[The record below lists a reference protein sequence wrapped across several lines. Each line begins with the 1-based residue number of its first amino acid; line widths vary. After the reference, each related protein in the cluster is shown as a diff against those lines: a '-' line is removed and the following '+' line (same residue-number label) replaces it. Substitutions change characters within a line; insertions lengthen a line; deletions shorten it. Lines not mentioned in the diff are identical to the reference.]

1 MAIAK
6 CIQVK
11 YRGMPKHL
19 RHNLKVGKTYLV
31 EDIFIS
37 ISGNRQ
43 AKIKLFGKK
52 CLYTKAIFVITHN
65 DGTPFDIFDEDSQIK
80 FRQEQHIFDTKSVID
95 KRMSF
100 TELEKQFKSEETE

>member
-1 MAIAK
+1 
-6 CIQVK
+6 
-11 YRGMPKHL
+11 MPKHL

-52 CLYTKAIFVITHN
+52 RLYTKAIFVITHN

-80 FRQEQHIFDTKSVID
+80 FRKEQHIFDTKAVID

-100 TELEKQFKSEETE
+100 AELKK

>member
-1 MAIAK
+1 MPQVPKIEYKRNLGHSRKERRTMAIAK
-6 CIQVK
+6 CIQGK
-11 YRGMPKHL
+11 YKGMPKHL

-52 CLYTKAIFVITHN
+52 CLYIKSIFYPYN
-65 DGTPFDIFDEDSQIK
+65 FLLNK
-80 FRQEQHIFDTKSVID
+80 KSKVLLII
-95 KRMSF
+95 
-100 TELEKQFKSEETE
+100 